1 MLELV
6 LYTVMG
12 LVGAL
17 LLWLLYNWL
26 QVDPFE
32 DWFNGE

>member
-17 LLWLLYNWL
+17 LLWLLYHWL
-26 QVDPFE
+26 QVDPFG
-32 DWFNGE
+32 DD